1 MGNWFSHQPQTDHE
15 KLTLFWKHNKEGKVY
30 AGDDSF
36 CTNEWD
42 RYEVGKQLCDFNDI
56 VNYEINNVLTIHVAY
71 LLEDQIPY
79 KSLLKFASN
88 WSIDQVEICFISIRT
103 LLSFVR
109 DFTFVRIGQLK
120 ISADI
125 DPLGY
130 LPEWFDC
137 EGIKHNFIKR
147 IQSNELNHCQVYI
160 SGAMGYYRNVCDI
173 KKGDD
178 MSENFD

>member
-30 AGDDSF
+30 AGDDSL

-56 VNYEINNVLTIHVAY
+56 VNYEINNVLTIHVAP

-88 WSIDQVEICFISIRT
+88 WSIDQVEICFISSAKYEFCSYTHSDIRIRSK
-103 LLSFVR
+103 LLF
-109 DFTFVRIGQLK
+109 K
-120 ISADI
+120 
-125 DPLGY
+125 Y
-130 LPEWFDC
+130 C
-137 EGIKHNFIKR
+137 
-147 IQSNELNHCQVYI
+147 
-160 SGAMGYYRNVCDI
+160 
-173 KKGDD
+173 
-178 MSENFD
+178 